1 MNSQKQISNRA
12 AIDELSTWAVGLGIL
27 VVALAPLSIPILV
40 LTAVA
45 LVPLALPVIA
55 LGLVAAV
62 VAIPIVVGRRL
73 VIRLRTRSARSRSA
87 RPATPS
93 TTDTP
98 SPTLS
103 VRGSHG

>member
-1 MNSQKQISNRA
+1 MNSQNQITNRA
-12 AIDELSTWAVGLGIL
+12 AVDEFSTWAVGLGIL

-45 LVPLALPVIA
+45 LVPLAVPVIA

-62 VAIPIVVGRRL
+62 VAVPIVVARRL
-73 VIRLRTRSARSRSA
+73 VLRLRTWSAR
-87 RPATPS
+87 S

-98 SPTLS
+98 SPTFS

>member
-1 MNSQKQISNRA
+1 MNSEKQGSNRA
-12 AIDELSTWAVGLGIL
+12 AIDEFSTWAVGLGIL

-45 LVPLALPVIA
+45 LVPLAVPVIA

-62 VAIPIVVGRRL
+62 AAIPIVAGRRL
-73 VIRLRTRSARSRSA
+73 VARLRTWSTRRGSAG
-87 RPATPS
+87 PATPS
-93 TTDTP
+93 TTDRP

-103 VRGSHG
+103 